1 MSIQAK
7 DYSCLVGNLEGFSG
21 GMIEQHIG
29 LYNGYVKAWNNIQ
42 ERLAKADKAT
52 ANYSYGEF
60 SELKRR
66 EAVAF
71 NGTYLHECYFDAL
84 SKDGGKPSAAL
95 EKAIGAAFGNVKGL
109 EADLRA
115 TGAGTPGWVLLTKNR
130 VDGKL
135 HTFVLYEHHIG
146 LPVHQD
152 VLVALDCWEHAFAI
166 DYGTK
171 KAAYFDAF
179 FGSLD
184 WNVVNKRFEGS
195 K

>member
-71 NGTYLHECYFDAL
+71 NLANQVAH
-84 SKDGGKPSAAL
+84 
-95 EKAIGAAFGNVKGL
+95 
-109 EADLRA
+109 
-115 TGAGTPGWVLLTKNR
+115 AGT
-130 VDGKL
+130 
-135 HTFVLYEHHIG
+135 
-146 LPVHQD
+146 
-152 VLVALDCWEHAFAI
+152 
-166 DYGTK
+166 
-171 KAAYFDAF
+171 
-179 FGSLD
+179 
-184 WNVVNKRFEGS
+184 
-195 K
+195 